1 MASSPSV
8 EPPAVSVE
16 ASLVSV
22 EAPIPLRTMTIQELA
37 EWIRA
42 TSPDIQTLAVSDIC
56 WWAERTVL
64 QHQFLVL
71 RFQYAGQSY
80 ELKIERAGK
89 LIWSPSRVAIDQATI
104 RLAAPTRDST
114 FEARHRLLFALL
126 TDRAIIPER
135 SFIYDGFVDFL
146 DHKWRGPP
154 PKLIDVAR
162 YAAAIRAEETRY
174 NLTNTNCYWFS
185 RVLFHTL
192 ALRHYAFPF
201 IASCR
206 AASAN
211 YQAENAAKKYRWTRY
226 APADWRHYDPSSTG
240 IVFRFLAYQEDDSG
254 TLFLARFGI
263 IIKVLATTI
272 GVCGALVILPA
283 LITAEIRG
291 RVLTASILALIA
303 TCTLFVGA
311 SLQIARLL
319 DFSIRA
325 PMRLK
330 RQCVLD
336 MFEADQP
343 PQSRRGDYVLTPIP
357 IEPRDD
363 RIQLLPRHARNGSRR
378 LPSLWEHDA
387 QIFAE
392 RETDYWTAWLR
403 LHGYSATPDGANLE
417 RSASSSH
424 SAPEL
429 TDDSHANGHRA
440 IPREFLLMLTATITS
455 CLSVMLIFQVLK
467 ETGCI

>member
-1 MASSPSV
+1 LKRGIGSSLRSSPIKPLSPSV
-8 EPPAVSVE
+8 CQYTPGNFPY
-16 ASLVSV
+16 AS
-22 EAPIPLRTMTIQELA
+22 T
-37 EWIRA
+37 
-42 TSPDIQTLAVSDIC
+42 
-56 WWAERTVL
+56 
-64 QHQFLVL
+64 
-71 RFQYAGQSY
+71 G
-80 ELKIERAGK
+80 
-89 LIWSPSRVAIDQATI
+89 
-104 RLAAPTRDST
+104 
-114 FEARHRLLFALL
+114 
-126 TDRAIIPER
+126 

-201 IASCR
+201 IASRR

-254 TLFLARFGI
+254 ALFLARFGI

-291 RVLTASILALIA
+291 RVLAASILALIA

-319 DFSIRA
+319 DFSIHA

-330 RQCVLD
+330 RQRVLD
-336 MFEADQP
+336 MFGRCIGSHCLRCLPLVTLQ
-343 PQSRRGDYVLTPIP
+343 RLTS
-357 IEPRDD
+357 PR
-363 RIQLLPRHARNGSRR
+363 N
-378 LPSLWEHDA
+378 
-387 QIFAE
+387 
-392 RETDYWTAWLR
+392 
-403 LHGYSATPDGANLE
+403 
-417 RSASSSH
+417 
-424 SAPEL
+424 
-429 TDDSHANGHRA
+429 RA
-440 IPREFLLMLTATITS
+440 AAIMF
-455 CLSVMLIFQVLK
+455 
-467 ETGCI
+467 